1 MQATSTHRIPSPARS
16 PKGWIGWALIAALV
30 CWSLPRA
37 AVRSD
42 DPYAVVRGMTISC
55 PGAGLI
61 WGTDLMVQT
70 MHELKDI
77 GVNWITIH
85 PYAEIAA
92 DGTVGGKG
100 IGRMYRD
107 PTWLTRPIAE
117 AHRLGLKIMIKPHI
131 AYWGSPFGWR
141 GEISFDSEAEWRRF
155 FGTYEVWITLVAQ
168 LCRGAD
174 AFVVGTELDRTV
186 HHERRWRRVIEAVRE
201 EIEAPLTYSAGW
213 DSYERVPFWDA
224 LDVIGIQA
232 YFPLVDHEQLP
243 SQPELDAAWDRLIR
257 RLETYG
263 STHHREIV
271 LGELGYNLSSLAAV
285 RPWDYRQGGENAG
298 EIQRRCLSAA
308 LKAIEGSETVTGAF
322 LWKWFPDN
330 SSGRRR
336 NFLQSTPAMRAVIAD
351 HWLGDRLQSVP

>member
-1 MQATSTHRIPSPARS
+1 
-16 PKGWIGWALIAALV
+16 
-30 CWSLPRA
+30 
-37 AVRSD
+37 
-42 DPYAVVRGMTISC
+42 MTISC

-70 MHELKDI
+70 MRELKDI

-85 PYAEIAA
+85 PYAGIAA

-117 AHRLGLKIMIKPHI
+117 AQRLGLKIMIKPHI

-141 GEISFDSEAEWRRF
+141 GEISFDSEEEWQRF
-155 FGTYEVWITLVAQ
+155 FETYEVWITHVAQ

-186 HHERRWRRVIEAVRE
+186 HHERRWRQVIEAVRE
-201 EIEAPLTYSAGW
+201 RTEVPLTYSASW
-213 DSYERVPFWDA
+213 ETYEQVPFWDA

-243 SQPELDAAWDRLIR
+243 SQQELDEAWARLIR
-257 RLETYG
+257 RLEQYG
-263 STHHREIV
+263 STHQRDIV
-271 LGELGYNLSSLAAV
+271 LGELGYNHSSLAAL
-285 RPWDYRQGGENAG
+285 RPWDYRQGGDHAG
-298 EIQRRCLSAA
+298 EVQRRCLSAA
-308 LKAIEGSETVTGAF
+308 LKAIEGSSTVVGAF
-322 LWKWFPDN
+322 LWKWFPDH
-330 SSGRRR
+330 SSNWRR
-336 NFLQSTPAMRAVIAD
+336 NFLKSTPAMRAVISHYWD
-351 HWLGDRLQSVP
+351 IPEDGDRLQSVPHPNRGTD